1 MDFGA
6 NKTPV
11 EIIREGA
18 FGGTYFRD
26 IYSVING
33 RWYKNSWKE
42 FDQLK
47 NIDAKFYASDYYDVN
62 VNKYG
67 VKCGTSLRFWENKGW
82 INKIDPYGWFQ
93 WYFRY
98 CLGRRLEDDERQINR
113 WKKIEK
119 RFRGKLV
126 KMVKDVGSKYYD
138 YSILPKIRQILLHWC
153 YELTEKDFF
162 IDLTN

>member
-1 MDFGA
+1 MDFGV

-11 EIIREGA
+11 DVIKEGA

-26 IYSVING
+26 ICSSVNKK
-33 RWYKNSWKE
+33 WYRKSWKE

-47 NIDAKFYASDYYDVN
+47 DINQKYYWSRNYDVS

-67 VKCGTSLRFWENKGW
+67 VKCGTSLRLWENKGW

-98 CLGRRLEDDERQINR
+98 WLGRKSKDDERQINR
-113 WKKIEK
+113 CKGIVS

-126 KMVKDVGSKYYD
+126 KMIKDANSKFDD
-138 YSILPKIRQILLHWC
+138 YSISPKIKQILLHWG
-153 YELTEKDFF
+153 Y
-162 IDLTN
+162 